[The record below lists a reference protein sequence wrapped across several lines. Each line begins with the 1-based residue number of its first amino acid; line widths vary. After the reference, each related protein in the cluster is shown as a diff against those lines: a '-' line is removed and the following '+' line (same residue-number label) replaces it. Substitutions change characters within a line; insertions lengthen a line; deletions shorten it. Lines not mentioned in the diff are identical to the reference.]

1 VGRSEKNVESIFLVL
16 ATPELGGTELQVAKM
31 AREFQKNGISTKVI
45 ILNRSGPINEVLS
58 QFGIET
64 HNFSLFTWN
73 PLISVINYMKFLML
87 IKNEKPNILY
97 SFLPRAII
105 ASFTFHYMAKHKTLL
120 VAGIRGTSRKRSQTF
135 EFILNLCL
143 RKSDL
148 IICNTELLV
157 QEVINRWTVEKEKCF
172 VIHNGVD
179 IPDAV
184 ADCGKSPA
192 QAIVV
197 ANFLP
202 YKGYKNLLDALSKA
216 DNRCKYVFCGH
227 GTVDQIQK
235 LEAMIVSYN
244 LADVI
249 ELKVNVTNIQDLI
262 LSSQFAIHPSLQE
275 GLSNAILE
283 EIACGLPVVAFDVGG
298 NSELIV
304 NGYNG
309 FLTQRL
315 DYDAL
320 TNAIEELSKDDLM
333 RIGFGENSRKI
344 AKRFNFKTL
353 LEQYLNLFEESY
365 QEKFN

>member
-1 VGRSEKNVESIFLVL
+1 MGLSDKNVKSIFLVL
-16 ATPELGGTELQVAKM
+16 ASPELGGTELQVARM
-31 AREFQKNGISTKVI
+31 AREFQKNGKSTKVI
-45 ILNRSGPINEVLS
+45 ILRRSGPINEVLS
-58 QFGIET
+58 QFGIGT
-64 HNFSLFTWN
+64 HNFNIFSWN
-73 PLISVINYMKFLML
+73 PLISIINYMQFFML
-87 IKNEKPNILY
+87 IKNEKPSILY
-97 SFLPRAII
+97 SFLPHGII
-105 ASFTFHYMAKHKTLL
+105 SSSTLFFVAKHKTLL

-135 EFILNLCL
+135 EFILNLCI

-148 IICNTELLV
+148 VICNTDLLV

-179 IPDAV
+179 IPDAL
-184 ADCGKSPA
+184 ADCSKSPA

-202 YKGYKNLLDALSKA
+202 YKGYNNLLNALSKA

-227 GTVDQIQK
+227 GTADQIQT

-304 NGYNG
+304 NSYNG
-309 FLTQRL
+309 FLIQRF

-320 TNAIEELSKDDLM
+320 TNAIGELSKDDLM

-353 LEQYLNLFEESY
+353 LDEHLNLFEERY